1 MNTIENIISEL
12 QLDEH
17 KRKNIT
23 EDLQRRPVTITGKDL
38 LELKVV
44 KTPKLLGNIFSQVG
58 IIGFA
63 GSSDVGKS
71 TFVRNLAAAIVLGE
85 KEFIGMELNARYR
98 RALYVS
104 SEDFEQDLAY
114 LLQKLNN
121 SYKKDSHSYDGLE
134 FIINTEDHVQVL
146 EQKLS
151 ENPVD
156 LVVIDTFGDLYGKSM
171 NESNQVRSFLNEYS
185 QLAQKYK
192 CLVIVMHHT
201 GKRTED
207 FAPSKHNLLGS
218 QGFES
223 KMRLV
228 IEFRRDKYDPSKK
241 HFCIVK
247 GNYLSSEYKDRSFV
261 LRMDENFHFTNT
273 GERVLFDE
281 LGGDDRSHSL
291 ELQKEIWKLKE
302 LGMTQAEIAAAL
314 NTNQTKVSRLLK
326 GSN

>member
-1 MNTIENIISEL
+1 MIKIANIISEL
-12 QLDEH
+12 QANEDKLKE
-17 KRKNIT
+17 IT
-23 EDLQRRPVTITGKDL
+23 ENVETRQVTLTGKHL

-44 KTPKLLGNIFSQVG
+44 ETPKLLGNIFPQVG

-71 TFVRNLAAAIVLGE
+71 TFIRNFAAAIVLGE
-85 KEFIGMELNARYR
+85 KEFIGMPINARYC

-104 SEDFEQDLAY
+104 SEDFEQDLAF
-114 LLQKLNN
+114 LLQRLNKFYERE
-121 SYKKDSHSYDGLE
+121 STSYDGLE
-134 FIINTEDHVQVL
+134 FIIDTEDHVQVL
-146 EQKLS
+146 EKKLS
-151 ENPVD
+151 ETPVD
-156 LVVIDTFGDLYGKSM
+156 VVVIDTFGDLYGKSM

-201 GKRTED
+201 GKRTDD

-228 IEFRRDKYDPSKK
+228 IEFRLDKYNSSLR
-241 HFCIVK
+241 HLCIVK
-247 GNYLSSEYKDRSFV
+247 GNYLSSEYKESSFV
-261 LRMDENFHFTNT
+261 LRMDDNFHYTNT
-273 GERVLFDE
+273 GERVLFNE
-281 LGGDDRSHSL
+281 LGGDERSQSI
-291 ELQKEIWKLKE
+291 ELQKEIRRLKE
-302 LGMTQAEIAAAL
+302 SGKTQAEIAAEL

-326 GSN
+326 GNN